1 MDPVTLGLTIL
12 AGLTAAGIFL
22 YKKCLAERRKNDD
35 ILALTQ
41 ALERY
46 ASQVTLEEVDVPIV
60 NAVRDVLDRTCSPS
74 VEERVKDMD
83 LTERR
88 QFFQGLIQDV
98 AKEMQV
104 DLKSISFRDLDPG
117 YLGCCRNEGFDIHIV
132 ISDALIMADPKR
144 AVVTICHELRHAQQ
158 FTSFTDDKW
167 GFSDRRKAQWLSEF
181 SSDASEHN
189 TDSESQYR
197 VYRCMTI
204 ELDANNFAAAATKDL
219 K

>member
-1 MDPVTLGLTIL
+1 MEPVSLALTAL
-12 AGLTAAGIFL
+12 AGLTVAGIFL
-22 YKKCLAERRKNDD
+22 YKKCLAERRKNAD
-35 ILALTQ
+35 IHALTQ

-46 ASQVTLEEVDVPIV
+46 ASQVTLEEVDAPIV
-60 NAVRDVLDRTCSPS
+60 GSVRNVLARTCSPS
-74 VEERVKDMD
+74 VEEKVKDMNMD
-83 LTERR
+83 GRR
-88 QFFQGLIQDV
+88 QFFQALIQDV

-104 DLKSISFRDLDPG
+104 DIKSISFGDLGPG
-117 YLGCCRNEGFDIHIV
+117 YFGCCQNEGFDIHIT

-144 AVVTICHELRHAQQ
+144 AVLTICHELRHAQQ

-189 TDSESQYR
+189 SDSESQYR

-204 ELDANNFAAAATKDL
+204 ELDANNFATAATKDL